1 METSGLAEKA
11 ESEFCA
17 KRGVMPCDGSGVN
30 CRIRA
35 LSAYAQPFNNSSIK
49 TRLMIGLIP
58 PVLII
63 LIVTGYLTYFI
74 SSKFINSAIE
84 RSSQLQVMALN
95 HEIEY
100 FLDHCRQ
107 DLSNLAKENVNED
120 ALRRF
125 LSLNKLNGGLDY
137 LGSCLYFAKNRR
149 PPDLY
154 GKRWVHRANTVGNDL

>member
-1 METSGLAEKA
+1 MRW
-11 ESEFCA
+11 F
-17 KRGVMPCDGSGVN
+17 RGELPDSSFE
-30 CRIRA
+30 RLRA
-35 LSAYAQPFNNSSIK
+35 AIHNSSIK

-63 LIVTGYLTYFI
+63 LIITGYLTYFI

-84 RSSQLQVMALN
+84 RSSRLQVMALN

-107 DLSNLAKENVNED
+107 DLSNLAKESVSED

-125 LSLNKLNGGLDY
+125 LSLNKLNGGLEY
-137 LGSCLYFAKNRR
+137 LGCLYFAKNRR

-154 GKRWVHRANTVGNDL
+154 GKRWLHCANIAGNDL